1 MRDRW
6 FRNVQRIPVCGLVRK
21 RDAVQ
26 SKVLYEKLG
35 ATDALEK
42 IPVIVDR
49 GRGRH
54 KRKRGYK
61 QLGKSWDLRLFNSGG
76 HSCKPN

>member
-1 MRDRW
+1 MR
-6 FRNVQRIPVCGLVRK
+6 
-21 RDAVQ
+21 
-26 SKVLYEKLG
+26 KLG